1 MTPNVG
7 QGYGLAAP
15 LTIFERQSIPYGY
28 RFSNNQQICCC
39 NLIGEVITSPYK
51 AG

>member
-1 MTPNVG
+1 MALPT
-7 QGYGLAAP
+7 P

-28 RFSNNQQICCC
+28 RFSNNQQICNC

-51 AG
+51 NWVETER